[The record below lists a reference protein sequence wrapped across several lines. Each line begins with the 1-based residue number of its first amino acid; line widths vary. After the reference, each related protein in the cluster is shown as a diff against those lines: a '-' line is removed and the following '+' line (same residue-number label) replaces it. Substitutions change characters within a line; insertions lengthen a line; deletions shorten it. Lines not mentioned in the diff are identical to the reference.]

1 MQEVVRGGAAVLF
14 VSHNLKTVA
23 DFCDRCLLLDKGKT
37 VTIGT
42 PQEVI
47 STYLHKSSGGQASN
61 NSSGPVRIS
70 SVKVRDA
77 EGESM
82 QFRSGQK
89 AWIDVELTALA
100 ACKKVSVT
108 LYMRNDRFDLV
119 FDTSTDR
126 LGYNACDMEAG
137 DVYRC
142 TFELDLNLVDAT
154 YYPSVVLYR
163 YDIQTVYDRWEP
175 AATIYLSSDG
185 AVCGIAHC
193 FPRVIQQQIRRA
205 ADAAPLAIAAAES
218 SAPGK

>member
-1 MQEVVRGGAAVLF
+1 VVRGGAAVLF

-47 STYLHKSSGGQASN
+47 STYLHKSSGEHAANG
-61 NSSGPVRIS
+61 SSGPVRVS

-77 EGESM
+77 DGESM

-89 AWIDVELTALA
+89 AWVDVELTAIA

-142 TFELDLNLVDAT
+142 TFELDLNLVDGT

-185 AVCGIAHC
+185 AVRGIANC
-193 FPRVIQQQIRRA
+193 FPRVIQQQIRRV
-205 ADAAPLAIAAAES
+205 ADPAPLAVAAAEW
-218 SAPGK
+218 SATRK